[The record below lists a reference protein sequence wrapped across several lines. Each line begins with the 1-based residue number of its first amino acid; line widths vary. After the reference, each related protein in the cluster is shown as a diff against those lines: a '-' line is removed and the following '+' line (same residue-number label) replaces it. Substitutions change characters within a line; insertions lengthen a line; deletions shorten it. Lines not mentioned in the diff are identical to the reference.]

1 VEVLAAIFFATAIFV
16 SARVLMNRAPSVT
29 QARLD
34 MLAAPSAAQAA
45 ADPGLSQRLVQPFVR
60 SVMRRMAAVLPE
72 HTGQWLQAEIAAAG
86 LTLRAGTFVTIV
98 ACTTLGLGGF
108 TAMSAASDQALSPRL
123 ELLLVAGASAIGFAA
138 PIVWLR
144 GRVARRGLA
153 IQQAL
158 PDTLDLIVVSV
169 EAGLGFEAALARI
182 TDQAEGPLAEELR
195 HVLSDMNLGISRREA
210 LQAMALRARTHG
222 VSSLVTAILQAER
235 TGMSVGGV
243 LRNQASHVRMLRRQR
258 AEEAAM
264 KAPLKMLFPLI
275 FFIFPSL
282 FVVVLGPAVLNLMR
296 TLGGEP

>member
-1 VEVLAAIFFATAIFV
+1 MEVLAALLFATAIFLV
-16 SARVLMNRAPSVT
+16 TRAFTDRAPSVT
-29 QARLD
+29 QARID
-34 MLAAPSAAQAA
+34 MLAGMGETPSRTG
-45 ADPGLSQRLVQPFVR
+45 PRLSQRLLAPLAQGIL
-60 SVMRRMAAVLPE
+60 RRAATILPE
-72 HTGQWLQAEIAAAG
+72 HTGQWLQAELAAAG
-86 LTLRAGTFVTIV
+86 LSIRAGTFVTLV
-98 ACTTLGLGGF
+98 ALSTL
-108 TAMSAASDQALSPRL
+108 ASAALVTLAATADPLAPRL
-123 ELLLVAGASAIGFAA
+123 EALMIIGGTAIGFAA
-138 PIVWLR
+138 PITWLR
-144 GRVARRGLA
+144 GRVTRRGLA

-182 TDQAEGPLAEELR
+182 TDQAEGPLADELR
-195 HVLSDMNLGISRREA
+195 RVLADMNLGISRREA
-210 LQAMALRARTHG
+210 LQEMALRARTHG

-296 TLGGEP
+296 TLGGQP